1 MAKEP
6 SAREGH
12 LNLSPGRPR
21 TGFSSDVPC
30 FCCVQSAQI
39 GALPLTPLDWRRSRA
54 HDAPNISPG
63 REVFTGELVRPSDA
77 HIWVW
82 GIAELKMQNKLASF
96 GHRRARIRPLELAL
110 KERYLAHVSFARKR
124 ASRPSLEVKP
134 NISSVGRAPVPSIMA
149 VSIVLEL
156 PRAASLS

>member
-1 MAKEP
+1 M
-6 SAREGH
+6 
-12 LNLSPGRPR
+12 
-21 TGFSSDVPC
+21 
-30 FCCVQSAQI
+30 
-39 GALPLTPLDWRRSRA
+39 
-54 HDAPNISPG
+54 
-63 REVFTGELVRPSDA
+63 RPSDA

-82 GIAELKMQNKLASF
+82 GIAELKMQNKLASLA
-96 GHRRARIRPLELAL
+96 HRKARIRPLELAL